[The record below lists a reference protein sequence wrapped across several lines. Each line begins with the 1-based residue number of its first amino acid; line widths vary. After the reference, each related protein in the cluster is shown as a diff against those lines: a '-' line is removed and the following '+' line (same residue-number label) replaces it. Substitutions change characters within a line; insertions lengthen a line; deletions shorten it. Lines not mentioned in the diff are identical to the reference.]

1 MSEKRQDQCPGAI
14 KYVIRARLKADG
26 YVERPDVV
34 GAIFGQT
41 EGLLG
46 DELDLR
52 RLLKTGRIGRIDVKL
67 RNEDGKTVGEIIV
80 PSSLDR
86 VETALIAAALEQV
99 ERVGPCQAEVE
110 VVSIDDVRQEK
121 RERIIKRARE
131 ILQQMVD
138 EVTPDS
144 SELVREVKKALKE
157 QEEVREYKGLPAGP
171 EVEDADEIIVVEGR
185 ADVANLLRCG
195 IKNVIAVEGTN
206 VPEPVIELS
215 KEKEVTVFADGDR
228 GGELIIKELMQVADV
243 DYVAR
248 APKGKEV
255 EELTRREIREALE
268 NRVPA
273 DEYLRRLQRG
283 KRGRP
288 KKKGKPP
295 KKKGKKGKPKKGRK
309 RRAKGERRGSR
320 RREGLSREER
330 ELLERL
336 KDVKGTFQAV
346 LLDEKMNEIDKVEL
360 DELVDALKERE
371 GVRAVVVDG
380 VITRRL
386 VEAAKDKG
394 VRYMVGVREGDL
406 DPDVKEG
413 VKVLTISH

>member
-157 QEEVREYKGLPAGP
+157 QEEVQEYKGLPAGP
-171 EVEDADEIIVVEGR
+171 EVEEADEIIVVEGR

-255 EELTRREIREALE
+255 EELTRREIRKALE

-273 DEYLRRLQRG
+273 EEYLRRLQR
-283 KRGRP
+283 KKKGRP
-288 KKKGKPP
+288 RKQGKPP
-295 KKKGKKGKPKKGRK
+295 KKKGKPKKKGRK
-309 RRAKGERRGSR
+309 RRSSKVERRGPR

-371 GVRAVVVDG
+371 DVRAVVVDG

>member
-1 MSEKRQDQCPGAI
+1 
-14 KYVIRARLKADG
+14 
-26 YVERPDVV
+26 
-34 GAIFGQT
+34 
-41 EGLLG
+41 
-46 DELDLR
+46 
-52 RLLKTGRIGRIDVKL
+52 
-67 RNEDGKTVGEIIV
+67 
-80 PSSLDR
+80 
-86 VETALIAAALEQV
+86 
-99 ERVGPCQAEVE
+99 
-110 VVSIDDVRQEK
+110 
-121 RERIIKRARE
+121 
-131 ILQQMVD
+131 
-138 EVTPDS
+138 
-144 SELVREVKKALKE
+144 
-157 QEEVREYKGLPAGP
+157 
-171 EVEDADEIIVVEGR
+171 R

-283 KRGRP
+283 QKGRP